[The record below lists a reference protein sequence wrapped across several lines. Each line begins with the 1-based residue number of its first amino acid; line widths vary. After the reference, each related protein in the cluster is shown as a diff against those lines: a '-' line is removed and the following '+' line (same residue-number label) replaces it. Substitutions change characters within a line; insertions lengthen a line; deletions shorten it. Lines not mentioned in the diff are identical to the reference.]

1 MSAKSNVSPANDGR
15 LAYSPEEAARITGVS
30 RAFLYL
36 EMQRGKLTSV
46 KIGRRRL
53 IRRSDLLAWVG
64 EAEHAA

>member
-1 MSAKSNVSPANDGR
+1 MSAKPKTSSANDGR
-15 LAYSPEEAARITGVS
+15 LAYSPEEAARLTGVS

-36 EMQRGKLTSV
+36 EMQRGKLTSI